1 MSEPLESIGDP
12 WVDAYL
18 RFRRA
23 WLDGA
28 SESELADL
36 ATECRRGL
44 PNPTP
49 PIPAA
54 MFIHSDIL
62 ITSQQNALPR
72 QLVTALWVPDGA
84 WVSGRARPAARPGLF
99 RSGAETCDVPPLR
112 APWP

>member
-1 MSEPLESIGDP
+1 MSEPLTTGDV
-12 WVDAYL
+12 WIDAYL

-44 PNPTP
+44 PSPTP
-49 PIPAA
+49 PVPAA

-62 ITSQQNALPR
+62 ITSQRNALPR
-72 QLVTALWVPDGA
+72 QLVRALWVP
-84 WVSGRARPAARPGLF
+84 
-99 RSGAETCDVPPLR
+99 SGARTAR
-112 APWP
+112 